1 MFRLSDDSRRLSRRL
16 AVVRLRGGMSVLSL
30 ETRVRVASCLVDGTS
45 IRATERITGAHR
57 DTIMRFGLALGEGCA
72 RLHDVLVRDVHVR
85 LIQCDEAWT
94 FCRKKQARVAPGEPS
109 EWGSQYVYIALDVP
123 SRMILSYRS
132 GKRDAV
138 TTRAFAADLRART
151 VGRPQISTDAFGPY
165 KDAIWHAFGYD
176 VDYGQIQKDFHK
188 GGRKDDDYRYE
199 PPRDPVIAKV
209 RIAGNPDEKDIST
222 SYIERQNMQ
231 LRSCIKRMSR
241 LTNAYSKKKRNLD
254 AAVAL
259 HVFWYNYG
267 TIHGTL
273 RTTPAMAAGLTRHVW
288 TLEETIA
295 EAMAIADEPAPPP
308 LGPPPRV
315 APLPETPWRKP
326 EQLGLFDPPPAGP
339 TTAKTS
345 PDTRGHLRLI
355 KGGLS

>member
-16 AVVRLRGGMSVLSL
+16 AVVHLRGGMSVLSL

-72 RLHDVLVRDVHVR
+72 RLHDALVRNVSVR

-94 FCRKKQARVAPGEPS
+94 FCRKKEARVAPGEPT

-123 SRMILSYRS
+123 TRMILSFRT
-132 GKRDAV
+132 GKRDSA

-165 KDAIWHAFGYD
+165 KDAIWRAFGYD
-176 VDYGQIQKDFHK
+176 VDYGQIQKDFRK

-199 PPRDPVIAKV
+199 PPRDPVIGKV
-209 RIAGNPDEKDIST
+209 AIAGHPAERDIST
-222 SYIERQNMQ
+222 SLVERQNMQ
-231 LRSCIKRMSR
+231 LRQCIKRMSR

-254 AAVAL
+254 AAIAL

-273 RTTPAMAAGLTRHVW
+273 RTTPAMAANLTRHPW
-288 TLEETIA
+288 TLEEMIG
-295 EAMAIADEPAPPP
+295 EAMAMADEPAPPP
-308 LGPPPRV
+308 PAPPEPV
-315 APLPETPWRKP
+315 APLPDKPWQKP
-326 EQLGLFDPPPAGP
+326 EQLGLFDAPPAGP

>member
-1 MFRLSDDSRRLSRRL
+1 MSILSME
-16 AVVRLRGGMSVLSL
+16 A
-30 ETRVRVASCLVDGTS
+30 RVRVAACLVDGTS
-45 IRATERITGAHR
+45 IRATERITHVHR

-72 RLHDVLVRDVHVR
+72 RLHDGLVRDVHVR

-94 FCRKKQARVAPGEPS
+94 FCHKKQARVLPGEPT

-123 SRMILSYRS
+123 SRAILSYRS
-132 GKRDAV
+132 GKRDNV
-138 TTRAFAADLRART
+138 TTRAFANDLRART

-165 KDAIWHAFGYD
+165 KDAIWQAFGYG
-176 VDYGQIQKDFHK
+176 VDYGQIQKDFRK
-188 GGRKDDDYRYE
+188 SGAKDDHRYE
-199 PPRDPVIAKV
+199 PPRDPMIAKV
-209 RIAGNPDEKDIST
+209 VIAGNPSEKDIST

-231 LRSCIKRMSR
+231 LRQCIKRMSR

-254 AAVAL
+254 AAIAL

-288 TLEETIA
+288 TLEELIA
-295 EAMAIADEPAPPP
+295 EAMAVVDEPIPDPP
-308 LGPPPRV
+308 GPPPRIT
-315 APLPETPWRKP
+315 PLPETPWQKP
-326 EQLGLFDPPPAGP
+326 EQLGLFDGP
-339 TTAKTS
+339 TTAKVS
-345 PDTRGHLRLI
+345 PGARSHLRLI